1 MIEFRDKTAE
11 KYGLDM
17 IEYINEEGVKKG
29 LIHLTM
35 VLLTQIL

>member
-29 LIHLTM
+29 INPFDHGSSL
-35 VLLTQIL
+35 